1 MECPIC
7 EGNLERKKVPYSV
20 GGVSLGTFEADVCT
34 SCNEIFF
41 TEAASDAIDKKAKEA
56 GLWGLEKRGKIGY
69 SGNSL
74 IVRIPKKIAEFME
87 LKKGEDILI
96 KPEDK
101 KRLVIEV
108 E

>member
-1 MECPIC
+1 M
-7 EGNLERKKVPYSV
+7 ERKKTPYSIE
-20 GGVSLGTFEADVCT
+20 GVSLGDYDADVCT
-34 SCNEIFF
+34 SCNEVFF
-41 TEAASDAIDKKAKEA
+41 TEASSDAIDLKAKDA

-74 IVRIPKKIAEFME
+74 IVRIPKKVADFMD

-96 KPEDK
+96 RPKDK